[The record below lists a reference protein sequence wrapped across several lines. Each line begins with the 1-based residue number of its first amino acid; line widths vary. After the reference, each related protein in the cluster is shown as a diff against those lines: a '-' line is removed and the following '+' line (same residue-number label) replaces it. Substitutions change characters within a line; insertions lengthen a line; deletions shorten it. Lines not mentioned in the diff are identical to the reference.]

1 MMARNIDLITR
12 ISLANVHPDSQQ
24 SSTRALAFR
33 PATAADASPAF
44 VSPPPMQPS
53 SQDTKQHSKH
63 LPPQDVRQDPRQ
75 YSQRDTQ
82 QDTRQDPDEHT
93 IEVVAFTDTAFANNK
108 DLSSQLGYV
117 IALRDASGKC
127 NVVHWSSSKC
137 RRVTKSVL
145 AAELY
150 ALVLGFDVASC
161 IKATVDKIYGKQI
174 PLVICTDSRS
184 VFDALTRLGT
194 TAGKLL
200 MIDVA
205 MLRQSYERREIAE
218 VK

>member
-1 MMARNIDLITR
+1 MENPSRGL
-12 ISLANVHPDSQQ
+12 Q
-24 SSTRALAFR
+24 
-33 PATAADASPAF
+33 F
-44 VSPPPMQPS
+44 V
-53 SQDTKQHSKH
+53 K
-63 LPPQDVRQDPRQ
+63 L
-75 YSQRDTQ
+75 
-82 QDTRQDPDEHT
+82 DENT
-93 IEVVAFTDTAFANNK
+93 IGVVAFTDAAFANNK

-117 IALRDASGKC
+117 IVMRDVFGMC

-161 IKATVDKIYGKQI
+161 VKATIDHITGKQV
-174 PLVICTDSRS
+174 PLVLCTDSRS
-184 VFDALTRLGT
+184 VFNAVTKLGT
-194 TAGKLL
+194 TAEKQL